1 MEGMQGKVGHIR
13 EGYHTPKE
21 GGCEP
26 VLVAEV
32 TSTGQASDQYWLL
45 FRLRRL
51 LRKSTIRSASRES

>member
-13 EGYHTPKE
+13 EGYHIPKE

-32 TSTGQASDQYWLL
+32 TSTGN
-45 FRLRRL
+45 R
-51 LRKSTIRSASRES
+51 